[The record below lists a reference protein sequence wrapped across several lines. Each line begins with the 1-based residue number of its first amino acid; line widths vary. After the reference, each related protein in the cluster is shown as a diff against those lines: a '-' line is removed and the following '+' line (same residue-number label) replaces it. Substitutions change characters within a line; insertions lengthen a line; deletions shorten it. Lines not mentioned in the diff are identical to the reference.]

1 MSKPIGHPILHAGTS
16 GAPLSVSHEG
26 PPAPPAKLH
35 AFTVPIKGG
44 VPKVFVFDESP
55 DGLHE
60 LANLIRGE
68 RVLAVVRGHK
78 VNVEAASTVALEVQG
93 QRILDRIPLS
103 E

>member
-1 MSKPIGHPILHAGTS
+1 MGT
-16 GAPLSVSHEG
+16 AVPLSLAFAG

-35 AFTVPIKGG
+35 AFTVPTKGG
-44 VPKVFVFDESP
+44 VPKVFAFDETP

-68 RVLAVVRGHK
+68 RVLAVVRGHR
-78 VNVEAASTVALEVQG
+78 VAFDAEASVALELQG
-93 QRILDRIPLS
+93 QIIVDRIKLQ